1 MAVIAIVRDVFE
13 PDESHGPYA
22 VAMSDEVKDSITFSL
37 RQSVWQERDL
47 PSKGVYVVLSDLRR
61 CEDGWRVMS
70 GRFLQPAD
78 EQPVSQTQSK
88 GVPEMRKDQ
97 IQKKLDEAKRLGV
110 KTSNPAA
117 LAAFASGRIE
127 DALTASM
134 PGGIEASE
142 ALGQQELV
150 QSQQLPKDRLLK
162 HQKQLEAAGFVF
174 GNEVDDVFIAVKL
187 PAGWKKQATDHSM
200 WSDLLDDKGRRRA
213 GIFYKAAFYDR
224 RGHMSW
230 ARRFSVE
237 VKLEGDRSIYDYDLR
252 EVGQARC
259 YAVVLDA
266 GTETYRTQL
275 SSSPLSG
282 NAYDEANEKLK
293 EPLVEEAQQWLTE
306 RYPNWQDDFAH
317 WDD

>member
-1 MAVIAIVRDVFE
+1 
-13 PDESHGPYA
+13 
-22 VAMSDEVKDSITFSL
+22 
-37 RQSVWQERDL
+37 
-47 PSKGVYVVLSDLRR
+47 
-61 CEDGWRVMS
+61 
-70 GRFLQPAD
+70 
-78 EQPVSQTQSK
+78 
-88 GVPEMRKDQ
+88 MRKDE
-97 IQKKLDEAKRLGV
+97 IQKKLDEAKRLGI

-134 PGGIEASE
+134 SDGIKASE

-150 QSQQLPKDRLLK
+150 QSQQLPKDGLLK

-174 GNEVDDVFIAVKL
+174 GNEIDDVFIAVKL

-224 RGHMSW
+224 SGGMSW
-230 ARRFSVE
+230 NRRFSVE
-237 VKLEGDRSIYDYDLR
+237 ARLEGDRSIYGLR
-252 EVGQARC
+252 EVGQAYC

-266 GTETYRTQL
+266 GTEVYRTEL
-275 SSSPLSG
+275 SASPLSG
-282 NAYDEANEKLK
+282 NVYDEANEKLQK
-293 EPLVEEAQQWLTE
+293 PLVEEARKWLEE